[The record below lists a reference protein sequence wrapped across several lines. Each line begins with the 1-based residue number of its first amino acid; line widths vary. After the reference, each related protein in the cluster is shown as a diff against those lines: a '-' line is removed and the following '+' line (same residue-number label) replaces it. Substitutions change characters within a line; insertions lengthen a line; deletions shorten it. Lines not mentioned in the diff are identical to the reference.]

1 MSSPVS
7 RSPSDADA
15 IAAPAAPASTSRIS
29 AIALAVGVVLA
40 LWLAVA
46 DLRLNSALD
55 AMDAGRI
62 DAAAGWFPTD
72 PVISDLVA
80 QAWFVEEEFDQTL
93 RPNVLEWSNRT
104 TDVEADRAYW
114 WVRLA
119 GRQLAFGDLDGAKAS
134 LDEALDRQPW
144 HSLSW
149 ALMELY
155 AIRADDAALEAEAH
169 SKLCELGA
177 TTDCVR
183 PSSVTASVRR
193 GRARPSTGPSCRPG
207 SRRRS

>member
-1 MSSPVS
+1 ML
-7 RSPSDADA
+7 
-15 IAAPAAPASTSRIS
+15 AS
-29 AIALAVGVVLA
+29 
-40 LWLAVA
+40 WLTVA
-46 DLRLNSALD
+46 DLRLNAALD

-62 DAAAGWFPTD
+62 DAAAGWFPAD

-104 TDVEADRAYW
+104 TDVEPDRAYW
-114 WVRLA
+114 WARLA

-134 LDEALDRQPW
+134 LDEALERQPW

-155 AIRADDAALEAEAH
+155 AIRAGDPALEAQAH
-169 SKLCELGA
+169 AKLCELGA
-177 TTDCVR
+177 DTDC
-183 PSSVTASVRR
+183 
-193 GRARPSTGPSCRPG
+193 
-207 SRRRS
+207 